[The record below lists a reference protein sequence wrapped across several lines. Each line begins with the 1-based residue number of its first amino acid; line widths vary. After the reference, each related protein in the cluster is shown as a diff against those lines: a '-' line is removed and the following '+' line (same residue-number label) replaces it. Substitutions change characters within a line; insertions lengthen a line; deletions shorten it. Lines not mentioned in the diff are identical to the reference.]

1 LSRFNKLPSMKVF
14 SIWFLCMLGSRQ
26 VLRHLHLLKSMP
38 MSNEGRGTVE
48 RGAKD
53 NHITSKGLGPSGTLQ
68 VMGLGPTGHL
78 QATARSSQIM
88 IRGGAKGQRRR
99 QLQQIK
105 QDGTMNKSVK
115 R

>member
-1 LSRFNKLPSMKVF
+1 MKVF

-26 VLRHLHLLKSMP
+26 VLRQIHLLESMP
-38 MSNEGRGTVE
+38 MSNEGRGTFE

-53 NHITSKGLGPSGTLQ
+53 NHLSSNGVAPSGTLQ

-78 QATARSSQIM
+78 LATARSSQIM

-105 QDGTMNKSVK
+105 QDGKKTMNKSVK
-115 R
+115 L